1 MIVYSACC
9 TTIYVVTWLQST
21 EWAGLTTG
29 HNASTLSDSGIF
41 SLSVCFPG
49 TPSPHAISRLRV
61 SSIRRHQTTVMTQ
74 PTPSSP
80 AMGPRLK
87 TQDNNNNNNK
97 RGGGD
102 MGDYPCTKNPLC
114 PRMDVARVRGG
125 AGGEPHTDGWITC
138 CCLKR
143 PPRQEKNIPVWF
155 FFLSIQ
161 WPHNQVRA
169 PALHARIPLPS
180 LPHTPACAY
189 VACARALISPASRRG
204 SRLAR
209 QSS

>member
-87 TQDNNNNNNK
+87 TQDNNNNNNNK

-143 PPRQEKNIPVWF
+143 PPRQEKISQCGSSFCLSNGLITKCGRPLCTLVYLFLPFRTRRPV
-155 FFLSIQ
+155 
-161 WPHNQVRA
+161 HM
-169 PALHARIPLPS
+169 
-180 LPHTPACAY
+180 
-189 VACARALISPASRRG
+189 
-204 SRLAR
+204 
-209 QSS
+209 

>member
-1 MIVYSACC
+1 MLWVTYPVSVPSCHDDRLFSVLYDNLRSNLV
-9 TTIYVVTWLQST
+9 TIHRMG
-21 EWAGLTTG
+21 WAHDWTQRLDAFGQWY
-29 HNASTLSDSGIF
+29 IF
-41 SLSVCFPG
+41 SFCLFPWYPQP
-49 TPSPHAISRLRV
+49 TCTIPSRV

-102 MGDYPCTKNPLC
+102 MGDYPWTKNPLC

-143 PPRQEKNIPVWF
+143 PPRQEKISQCGSSFCLSNGLITKCGRPLCTLVYLFLPFRTRRPV
-155 FFLSIQ
+155 
-161 WPHNQVRA
+161 HM
-169 PALHARIPLPS
+169 
-180 LPHTPACAY
+180 
-189 VACARALISPASRRG
+189 
-204 SRLAR
+204 
-209 QSS
+209 

>member
-1 MIVYSACC
+1 MG
-9 TTIYVVTWLQST
+9 
-21 EWAGLTTG
+21 WAHDWTQRIDAFGWWY
-29 HNASTLSDSGIF
+29 I

-49 TPSPHAISRLRV
+49 TPSPHALSRLRV

-87 TQDNNNNNNK
+87 TQDNNSNNNNK
-97 RGGGD
+97 RGGG
-102 MGDYPCTKNPLC
+102 TWETIPL
-114 PRMDVARVRGG
+114 PKILSVQGWMWRASAEEREGG
-125 AGGEPHTDGWITC
+125 PHTDGWMTC

-143 PPRQEKNIPVWF
+143 PPRQEKISQCGSSF
-155 FFLSIQ
+155 CLSNGLITK
-161 WPHNQVRA
+161 RA
-169 PALHARIPLPS
+169 TPALHARIPLPS

-209 QSS
+209 RSS